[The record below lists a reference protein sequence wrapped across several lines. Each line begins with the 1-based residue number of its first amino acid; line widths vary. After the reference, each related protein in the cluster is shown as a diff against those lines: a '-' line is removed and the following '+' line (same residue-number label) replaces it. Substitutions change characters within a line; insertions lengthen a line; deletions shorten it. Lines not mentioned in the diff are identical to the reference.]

1 MGDEAVYLGI
11 LMKIIAITYIAE
23 FGASICRDSGYSA
36 IGNQVEFWKNN
47 DSFGKYADNYNIVG
61 DYQQYYE
68 KVEEGYVR

>member
-1 MGDEAVYLGI
+1 MQRFGI
-11 LMKIIAITYIAE
+11 Q
-23 FGASICRDSGYSA
+23 CDRQSGR
-36 IGNQVEFWKNN
+36 VFWKNN